1 MAVPTFVDRVSLHVS
16 AGRGGHG
23 VASVH
28 REKFKPLGGPDGGN
42 GGPGG
47 SVILRV
53 DPDVT
58 TLLAYHHS
66 PKRSAE
72 SGGHGAGDHK
82 NGGHGSD
89 LVLPVPDGTLV
100 TDPQGN
106 VLADMVGPGTELVV
120 AQGGRGGL
128 GNAALASSKR
138 KAPGFAL
145 LGEPGDEL
153 EIVLELKVVADVGLV
168 GFPSAGK
175 SSLIAAISRARPKIA
190 DYPFTTLIPNL
201 GVVTAGDTTFTVA
214 DVPGLIEGA
223 SDGRGLGHDFLRHIE
238 RCAALV
244 HVIDTASIEP
254 GRNPVDDLDVIENEL
269 SRYGGL
275 EDRPRLVAL
284 NKIDVPDGR
293 DIAGF
298 VVDELRGR
306 GLTVFEIS
314 AASGEGMREL
324 TFAMAAIVE
333 AAREAKPTVEA
344 TRIVLRPPSAD
355 GKDEFTIKQTG
366 DGWRVRGE
374 KPERWIRQ
382 TDFSN
387 DEAVGFLADRLNR
400 LGVEAKLVTM
410 GAEEGDTVLIG
421 DPDNAVVFDFKPGID
436 AGVELLSRRGED
448 QRFDEQ
454 RPAHGRRR
462 AIQEGLPDRAEGET
476 RADVARRL
484 DQAPE
489 PDVRPLVLRDR
500 GLRRPRLGGVGP
512 RENESR
518 RARPPQGGGDRGEA
532 DRRQGRI
539 LLPDHRRRRDR
550 PAAGP

>member
-1 MAVPTFVDRVSLHVS
+1 MAVPTFVDQVTLHIA
-16 AGRGGHG
+16 AGRGGNG

-58 TLLAYHHS
+58 TLVDYHHS
-66 PKRSAE
+66 PQRRAE
-72 SGGHGAGDHK
+72 HGGHGAGAHK

-89 LVLPVPDGTLV
+89 LVLPVPDGTV
-100 TDPQGN
+100 VSDSDGN
-106 VLADMVGPGTELVV
+106 VIADLVGAGTELVI
-120 AQGGRGGL
+120 AEGGRGGL
-128 GNAALASSKR
+128 GNAALASAKR

-153 EIVLELKVVADVGLV
+153 DVVLELKVVADVGLV

-190 DYPFTTLIPNL
+190 DYPFTTLVPNL
-201 GVVTAGDTTFTVA
+201 GVVSAGDTTYTVA

-223 SDGRGLGHDFLRHIE
+223 SEGRGLGHEFLRHIE

-244 HVIDTASIEP
+244 HVLDTATLEP
-254 GRNPVDDLDVIENEL
+254 GRNPSDDLDVIEAEL
-269 SRYGGL
+269 TRYGGL

-293 DIAGF
+293 DISDL
-298 VVDELRGR
+298 VVDDLRDR
-306 GLTVFEIS
+306 GFRVFPVS

-324 TFAMAAIVE
+324 RFAMAEIVQ
-333 AAREAKPTVEA
+333 AARAERQVEVA
-344 TRIVLRPPSAD
+344 QRIVLRPPSAD
-355 GKDEFTIKQTG
+355 GGDEFTVRETG
-366 DGWRVRGE
+366 DGWRVRGV
-374 KPERWIRQ
+374 KPERWVRQ

-400 LGVEAKLVTM
+400 LGVETRLLEL
-410 GAEEGDTVLIG
+410 GAVEGDAVLIG
-421 DPDNAVVFDFKPGID
+421 HPDDSVVFDFKPGID
-436 AGVELLSRRGED
+436 AGAENLARRGED
-448 QRFDEQ
+448 QRFDEK
-454 RPAHGRRR
+454 RPAARRRR
-462 AIQEGLPDRAEGET
+462 AIQELLPERGEGET

-484 DQAPE
+484 
-489 PDVRPLVLRDR
+489 
-500 GLRRPRLGGVGP
+500 
-512 RENESR
+512 
-518 RARPPQGGGDRGEA
+518 
-532 DRRQGRI
+532 GRSE
-539 LLPDHRRRRDR
+539 R
-550 PAAGP
+550 